1 MAEFKKKQLKKIYH
15 SISEVSRITDIKP
28 HVLRYWETEF
38 SKLSPSKNSAGK
50 RTYTI
55 EDINLILEIKKLLY
69 VEKFT
74 IIGAKK
80 VLNSTQVEKERLEA
94 NVSDDFKTHLLKE
107 IKKEIEEAIDL
118 LES

>member
-1 MAEFKKKQLKKIYH
+1 MAEFKKKVLKKIYH
-15 SISEVSRITDIKP
+15 SISEASKITEVKP

-38 SKLSPSKNSAGK
+38 SKLSPSKNRAGK
-50 RTYTI
+50 RIYTV

-74 IIGAKK
+74 ISGAKK
-80 VLNSTQVEKERLEA
+80 VLNNTQVEKDKLET
-94 NVSDDFKTHLLKE
+94 NVSNDFKTHLLKE
-107 IKKEIEEAIDL
+107 IKKEIEEAIHL

>member
-1 MAEFKKKQLKKIYH
+1 MADFKKKQLKKIYH
-15 SISEVSRITDIKP
+15 SIGEVSKITNIKS

-38 SKLSPSKNSAGK
+38 PKLSPTKSSGGK

-55 EDINLILEIKKLLY
+55 EDINLILEIKRLLY
-69 VEKFT
+69 DEKFT

-80 VLNSTQVEKERLEA
+80 VLNNSKVEKEKLKT

-107 IKKEIEEAIDL
+107 IKKEIEETILL